1 MSLSSW
7 NSTHVKFEIYKE
19 FFIKMIIFYHQSMI
33 LNLYVNWIWHQ
44 SVFNLYWSWPT
55 IFLSFLRCRYSY
67 YYFTQICKNLIFLS
81 FTFSDISYL
90 MDAKNEIER
99 KKDNPNHQNADDESN
114 HVSWIWF
121 RKPLKTKNWFNEI
134 S

>member
-1 MSLSSW
+1 MSLYSW
-7 NSTHVKFEIYKE
+7 NSTRVKFEIYKE

-55 IFLSFLRCRYSY
+55 IFLSFLRCCYSY
-67 YYFTQICKNLIFLS
+67 FYFTQICKNLIFLS